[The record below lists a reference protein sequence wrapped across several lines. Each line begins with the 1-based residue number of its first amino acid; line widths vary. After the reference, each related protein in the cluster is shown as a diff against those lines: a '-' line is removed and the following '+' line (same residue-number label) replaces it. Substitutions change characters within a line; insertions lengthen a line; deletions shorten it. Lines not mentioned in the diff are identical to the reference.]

1 MFDNLDMKY
10 EHSSWR
16 VYVKAGF
23 GSKYPVNG
31 LLLYKNHLVVIF
43 TKAHAVVS
51 LQGSEI
57 GQLQAPQGFQ
67 CLQKLLSLWD
77 GALTGRVRVETDTQ
91 RFDSCRHCEFLRSKP
106 WGKGC
111 AP

>member
-51 LQGSEI
+51 L
-57 GQLQAPQGFQ
+57 
-67 CLQKLLSLWD
+67 
-77 GALTGRVRVETDTQ
+77 
-91 RFDSCRHCEFLRSKP
+91 
-106 WGKGC
+106 
-111 AP
+111 